1 MCKAACD
8 FNLKNSIFVCLFC
21 GLFYRISYICI
32 LYHNICIWK
41 LIQALPDNGRH
52 IRSRLEKLL
61 LEAHQRRFWIC
72 LEELHSIFE
81 YNAKRRE
88 YVERWM
94 RNFDV
99 NNQEEIE
106 LDKITQD
113 CKRSRSLPRYIP
125 NYYHYT
131 VCRPSR

>member
-1 MCKAACD
+1 MNRIPGIND
-8 FNLKNSIFVCLFC
+8 DIHLNFITDS
-21 GLFYRISYICI
+21 GLAD
-32 LYHNICIWK
+32 LMNHAQKLLQNKK